1 MKTKVGILS
10 IFMSVMM
17 ILTGCGCSN
26 GSTIVNKETK
36 RKPSTGDSWTVM
48 IYMSA
53 GELEADYSRASE
65 VLNSLSYDLPE
76 NINVVVEVGGYDKW
90 TVDGLKN
97 DRLQDFEVQKNGIRP
112 VWDGN
117 TANMGRSKTYADF
130 LNRTMK
136 NYPADKYISII
147 WGEGGGPI
155 SGVAHDMTNDND
167 SLTTQ
172 EIAYALASTETKLDM
187 IAFDASLMSSLEV
200 AAAIVPYVDYMVA
213 SEDIMPISGIDY
225 RGLFGFLSENPDA
238 SAPQAGQVICDG
250 VMELAPDEDES
261 LIAMSVI
268 DLSDITNL
276 MQEFDTLSR
285 GMAADVED
293 MTKLRAITGMIDS
306 AEFMGGNTKWEG
318 YSNLVDLESFQT
330 AIYSAVRSNYARIK
344 RAISK
349 AVIYKSVGEL
359 HENSCGIS
367 VYYPN
372 HKSASEINSYRKIS
386 TSPGYMEFIDK
397 TVADDTI
404 VGRTA
409 DYKTTATRM
418 AYDSVAATNTITAE
432 PDLNG
437 KYILTV
443 TNPDIIADTSVNLYK
458 YDEEAGVYF
467 YLSNDGNTY
476 YTNVGNTYEYKLG
489 NKQLEL
495 NKIPV
500 SSYLVNDYGNAK
512 LYSIPVI
519 YKDELSSI
527 RILCTED
534 ETKKNYTILGV
545 WKGVDKKTGMAK
557 RKYVKPSSGDALIP
571 IYETYGAEDGSYAR
585 GKRLTLVFGG
595 LNIKERSLDDGEY
608 LLTYTAEDIY
618 GVKTE
623 SNTTNVTAIK
633 GKMQITK

>member
-1 MKTKVGILS
+1 MKRKIGFISILMAVVFALS
-10 IFMSVMM
+10 S
-17 ILTGCGCSN
+17 CGCSN
-26 GSTIVNKETK
+26 GSIIVNKETK
-36 RKPSTGDSWTVM
+36 RKPSTGDTWTVM

-53 GELEADYSRASE
+53 GTLEQDYSRASE

-76 NINVVVEVGGYDKW
+76 NINVVIEVGGYNEW
-90 TVDGLKN
+90 GIEGLKN
-97 DRLQDFEVQKNGIRP
+97 DRIQDFEVQKNGLRP
-112 VWDGN
+112 IWDG
-117 TANMGRSKTYADF
+117 AFVSMGKPKTYADF
-130 LNRTMK
+130 LNRTMD
-136 NYPADKYISII
+136 NYPADKYITII

-155 SGVAHDMTNDND
+155 SGVAHDIVNDDD

-172 EIAYALASTETKLDM
+172 EIANALASTETKLDL
-187 IAFDASLMSSLEV
+187 IVFDASLMSSLEV
-200 AAAIVPYVDYMVA
+200 AAALVPYADYMVA

-225 RGLFGFLSENPDA
+225 RNLFGFLAETPTA

-250 VMELAPDEDES
+250 VMDNAPAEDTG

-285 GMAADVED
+285 GMASDAED
-293 MTKLRAITGMIDS
+293 MTKLRAITGMIDD

-318 YSNLVDLESFQT
+318 YSNLVDLESFQNV
-330 AIYSAVRSNYARIK
+330 IYSAVRSNYARIN

-349 AVIYKSVGEL
+349 AVIYKRTGDI
-359 HENSCGIS
+359 HEESCGIS
-367 VYYPN
+367 VYYPK
-372 HKSASEINSYRKIS
+372 HKSGSEINEYRKIS

-397 TVADDTI
+397 IVADDTI
-404 VGRTA
+404 ENRTA

-418 AYDSVAATNTITAE
+418 AYDSIVATNTITAE

-458 YDEEAGVYF
+458 YDEETGVYF
-467 YLSNDGNTY
+467 YLANDGNTY

-500 SSYLVNDYGNAK
+500 SSYLVNDYGTVK
-512 LYSIPVI
+512 IYSIPVI
-519 YKDELSSI
+519 YKDKLSSI
-527 RILCTED
+527 RVLCTEE
-534 ETKKNYTILGV
+534 ETKNNYTILGI
-545 WKGVDKKTGMAK
+545 WAGIDQKTGVAK
-557 RKYVKPSSGDALIP
+557 RKYVKPSSGDELIP
-571 IYETYGAEDGSYAR
+571 VYETYGSEDGSYAR

-618 GVKTE
+618 GVQTE